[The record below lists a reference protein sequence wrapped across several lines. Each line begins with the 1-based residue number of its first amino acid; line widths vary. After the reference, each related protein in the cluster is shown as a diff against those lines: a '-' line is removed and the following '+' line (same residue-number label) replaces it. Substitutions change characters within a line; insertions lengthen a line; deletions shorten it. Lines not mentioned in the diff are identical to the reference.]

1 MRKRDIKKQVW
12 LNEVERKT
20 LKTNAKNVGLNES
33 EHIRSL
39 IMGYK
44 PKEQPNEEFYE
55 SMNQLRGISINLNQI
70 ARKANSLGMID
81 APFYKKTCI
90 KLNEFMQQIKK
101 EYFYIDKEK

>member
-12 LNEVERKT
+12 LNEIERKT
-20 LKTNAKNVGLNES
+20 LKANAKKVGLNES
-33 EHIRSL
+33 EYIRSL

-81 APFYKKTCI
+81 APLYKKTCI